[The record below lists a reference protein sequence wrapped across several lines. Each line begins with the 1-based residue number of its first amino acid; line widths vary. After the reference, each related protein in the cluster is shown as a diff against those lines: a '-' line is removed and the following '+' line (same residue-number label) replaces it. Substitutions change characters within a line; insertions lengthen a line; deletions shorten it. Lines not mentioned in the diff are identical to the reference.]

1 MPASADKVDID
12 LPAMRVTIEKDFC
25 FEAAQQ
31 LPGFPEGH
39 KCRRLHGHSF
49 EVRVAID
56 GEVDPATGILYDHAR
71 ISRAVEPLLAELDHH
86 FLNEIPG
93 LENPTIESMAHWF
106 WERLASL
113 LPGLA
118 QITICETPRVR
129 CLYRG
134 PTSSAARS

>member
-1 MPASADKVDID
+1 
-12 LPAMRVTIEKDFC
+12 MRVTIEKDFR

-49 EVRVAID
+49 EVRVAVD

-134 PTSSAARS
+134 PTSSPARS